1 MKKLM
6 VISQSLAKTHWTAVY
21 KHWTARRIEDG
32 IWIALSQIKHFLEN
46 WTRHRKHFLLL
57 ECLILKF
64 SGRMNHR
71 VFLWSCM
78 EGRNN
83 HLSLCVGRRGIG
95 FPMKYIY
102 RERKPVLQWDDLF
115 SSCSIIVF
123 IFCNGFFQIALKNSP
138 GIRQCIC
145 FGPQRVECEK
155 GVTNRV
161 NALLM
166 NHPAAVLK
174 DCLKMP
180 IHLEDTWK
188 KNTWE
193 IISIL
198 SVVFRAMIL
207 QLDLFIAP
215 VTPP

>member
-1 MKKLM
+1 MDFQWN
-6 VISQSLAKTHWTAVY
+6 I
-21 KHWTARRIEDG
+21 
-32 IWIALSQIKHFLEN
+32 
-46 WTRHRKHFLLL
+46 
-57 ECLILKF
+57 
-64 SGRMNHR
+64 
-71 VFLWSCM
+71 
-78 EGRNN
+78 
-83 HLSLCVGRRGIG
+83 
-95 FPMKYIY
+95 YI
-102 RERKPVLQWDDLF
+102 ERKPVLQWDDLF

-188 KNTWE
+188 KKRMGDNIHSFCCIQSNDLAAWPFY
-193 IISIL
+193 SPCHSSLGKQCFWWANGIL
-198 SVVFRAMIL
+198 FPGFKINIWL
-207 QLDLFIAP
+207 Y
-215 VTPP
+215 